1 MKSPLKVG
9 IVGTGYA
16 AQRRAEAVTEDQR
29 SQLLYFVGNRPEN
42 IASFSQTYAIPALNS
57 WQQLATHPDL
67 DLVIIANIN
76 RDHAEIARTA
86 LKADKHVIVEYPLA
100 FTTSEGQELIDLAQQ
115 HHKLLHV
122 EHIELLGGLHN
133 AIRQYRSEIGD
144 VFFARY
150 TTTAL
155 QRIAPRRWTYHK
167 KLFGFPFIAAL
178 SRIHRLTN
186 LFGTVA
192 SVSCQS
198 RYWDAPEPDYYTS
211 CLCDALLK
219 FTSGLIAQATYGKG
233 EVFWYSDRTFELHGD
248 QGSLIFLGEEGKLVR
263 GSEEIPLESGT
274 RRGLFKKDTQLVLDY
289 LFEQLPLYVTVE
301 DSLYALKVAQ
311 AAEESSLTGK
321 TIYL

>member
-16 AQRRAEAVTEDQR
+16 AQRRAEAVTEDER

-42 IASFSQTYAIPALNS
+42 IASFSQTFSIPALNS
-57 WQQLATHPDL
+57 WQQLVNHPEI

-76 RDHAEIARTA
+76 RDHAEIAKMA
-86 LKADKHVIVEYPLA
+86 LKAGKHVIVEYPLA
-100 FTTSEGQELIDLAQQ
+100 FTSQEGQELIDLAQQ
-115 HHKLLHV
+115 HNKLLHV

-133 AIRQYRSEIGD
+133 TIRQYLSEIGH
-144 VFFARY
+144 VFLARY
-150 TTTAL
+150 TTTAI

-167 KLFGFPFIAAL
+167 KLFGFPFIAGL

-192 SVSCQS
+192 SVSCQL
-198 RYWDAPEPDYYTS
+198 RYWDAPDSDYYTS
-211 CLCDALLK
+211 CLCDAQIK
-219 FTSGLIAQATYGKG
+219 FTSGLMAQATYGKG

-248 QGSLIFLGEEGKLVR
+248 QGSLIFFGEEGKLIR
-263 GSEEIPLESGT
+263 GQEEIPLESGT
-274 RRGLFKKDTQLVLDY
+274 RRGLFKKDTQLVLDH
-289 LFEQLPLYVTVE
+289 LFEQHPLYVRVE

-321 TIYL
+321 TVDL

>member
-1 MKSPLKVG
+1 MNSRLKVG

-16 AQRRAEAVTEDQR
+16 AQRRAEAVQEDER

-42 IASFSQTYAIPALNS
+42 IESFSQTYSVPVLGS
-57 WQQLATHPDL
+57 WQQLATHPEL

-76 RDHAEIARTA
+76 RDHAQIAKTA
-86 LKADKHVIVEYPLA
+86 LQAGKHVIVEYPLA
-100 FTTSEGQELIDLAQQ
+100 FTTLEGQELITLAQQ

-133 AIRQYRSEIGD
+133 TIRQYLSEIGD

-150 TTTAL
+150 NTTAI
-155 QRIAPRRWTYHK
+155 QQIAPRRWTYHK
-167 KLFGFPFIAAL
+167 DLFGFPFIAAL

-186 LFGTVA
+186 LFGAVA

-198 RYWDAPEPDYYTS
+198 RFWDAPEAGYFTS
-211 CLCDALLK
+211 CLCDAQIK
-219 FTSGLIAQATYGKG
+219 FTNGLIAQATYGKG
-233 EVFWYSDRTFELHGD
+233 EVFRYSDRTFELHGT
-248 QGSLIFLGEEGKLVR
+248 QGSLIFWGEEGKLMR
-263 GSEEIPLESGT
+263 DKEEIPIESGT

-289 LFEQLPLYVTVE
+289 LFEQKPLYVKVE

-311 AAEESSLTGK
+311 AAEESFLTQK
-321 TIYL
+321 TVFL